1 MAQGVVQERV
11 QEAVQE
17 VDEVLQEVV
26 PAGAQEAKDAADGT
40 I

>member
-1 MAQGVVQERV
+1 
-11 QEAVQE
+11 

-26 PAGAQEAKDAADGT
+26 PAGAQEVKDAADGT